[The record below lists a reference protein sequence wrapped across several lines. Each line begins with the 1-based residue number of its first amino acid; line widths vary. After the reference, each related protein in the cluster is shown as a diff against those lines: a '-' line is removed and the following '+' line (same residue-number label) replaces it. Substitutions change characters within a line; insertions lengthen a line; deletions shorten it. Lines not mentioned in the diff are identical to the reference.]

1 MIFIAFI
8 LITLPFDTD
17 CSTAT
22 WEQLRQTSAQIEMID
37 AELSGKTQYLEDKRS
52 AVMKTFIKSCL
63 ITAWQNNKLA
73 PTNEKETHLALNTLS
88 KIFFYSGNKDV
99 LKIYAELAS
108 QVSKA
113 NPNYQSYI
121 ESLQKKYAANFAF
134 DDYAAL
140 TLEEGLKEI
149 ISVKSV
155 HGSSLTN
162 NALAELINADSILV
176 KDIDINDGS
185 KIIVVGSPFCAFSNS
200 LITWLRQSSN
210 LKNSIYANNFIWVI
224 KQNSSPLY
232 EDILSYNQES
242 SFVNYQLVYDR
253 SKWDLFSVW
262 DTPTIYFYKNGKLKH
277 QLVGWPHDGRED
289 SFYKGLALVGL
300 EKEINKNPAP

>member
-1 MIFIAFI
+1 MIFIALI
-8 LITLPFDTD
+8 LVTLPLDTD

-22 WEQLRQTSAQIEMID
+22 WEQVRQTSVQIEMID
-37 AELSGKTQYLEDKRS
+37 AELNENTQYLEDSRS
-52 AVMKTFIKSCL
+52 ADMQTFIKSCL
-63 ITAWQNNKLA
+63 TTAWQNNKLA
-73 PTNEKETHLALNTLS
+73 PSSAKETHLALNTLS

-99 LKIYAELAS
+99 LKFYAELAS

-113 NPNYQSYI
+113 NPNYHSYI

-134 DDYAAL
+134 EDYAAL

-155 HGSSLTN
+155 NGSSLTN

-176 KDIDINDGS
+176 KDIDINEGS

-200 LITWLRQSSN
+200 LITWLKKSSKLN
-210 LKNSIYANNFIWVI
+210 NSVYANNFIWVI

-242 SFVNYQLVYDR
+242 SFVNYQLVYNR
-253 SKWDLFSVW
+253 SEWDLFSLW

-277 QLVGWPHDGRED
+277 QLVGWPHDGRSE
-289 SFYKGLALVGL
+289 SFYKGLALIGL
-300 EKEINKNPAP
+300 EKEINENPTP